1 MAKIWI
7 LDTET
12 KGTGANMVPLD
23 TVLRKPEPAGENTL
37 RVPRRKGADDAR
49 EPEPPKPPEPHRFRI
64 IDVMTRQVLVD
75 DADARATVAA
85 LEDVRSVV
93 DVLVD
98 VWDPEARQWR
108 RLTLGEQKTLWGF
121 RGAAATASQASSSS
135 AAS

>member
-1 MAKIWI
+1 MAKIWV

-23 TVLRKPEPAGENTL
+23 TLLKKPAPDDHTF
-37 RVPRRKGADDAR
+37 RVPRRKGADEGPA
-49 EPEPPKPPEPHRFRI
+49 PEPAKPPEPHRFRI
-64 IDVMTRQVLVD
+64 VDLMTRQVLAD
-75 DADARATVAA
+75 DVDARQTVAA

-98 VWDPEARQWR
+98 VWDPEAGQWR

-121 RGAAATASQASSSS
+121 RGQAHAQASE